1 MVVAAADG
9 RSLYTGSGASCGRA
23 YCNDDAAVASF
34 RRNPTTGALHYRGCI
49 TGATKTA
56 GSIEVACTRI
66 PSAGPQA
73 YNSGLN
79 PVSLAASTDGKS
91 LYTTSLYCGPLDE
104 CYGDDAVA
112 RFDRNPTTSG
122 LEYEDCFTGDAEWSL
137 RLGCLREIPSA
148 SEWALTASGPPIS
161 QSVLLSDDG
170 KSLYVT
176 GSSDDAIARF
186 DRDPSAGALT
196 YRGCIIT
203 GLTDVGPAGSG
214 ACTLIPGASKSGDPS
229 GLSYPHSLAV
239 SADGNSLYVAIYSG
253 VARFDR
259 DASTGVLT
267 YRDCITG
274 ATEFAPSGSGTC
286 RQIPHASPHGS
297 ASGLGAILITGEECR
312 REVGLRHLPP
322 RVGPFRP

>member
-1 MVVAAADG
+1 MVVSSDG

-23 YCNDDAAVASF
+23 YCSDDAAVASF

-122 LEYEDCFTGDAEWSL
+122 LAYEGCFTGDTRNGPSGSGA
-137 RLGCLREIPSA
+137 CAEIPSA
-148 SEWALTASGPPIS
+148 SEWAYHSGLQFP
-161 QSVLLSDDG
+161 QSVVLSDDG
-170 KSLYVT
+170 KSLYVA

-186 DRDPSAGALT
+186 DRDPSTGALT
-196 YRGCIIT
+196 YRGCIT

-274 ATEFAPSGSGTC
+274 ATEFGPSGSGTC

-297 ASGLGAILITGEECR
+297 ASGLGGF
-312 REVGLRHLPP
+312 HHW
-322 RVGPFRP
+322 